1 MLLRL
6 VRLVVPIVN
15 NNEQHDISPVR
26 RSLTRRLFSTLIV
39 SDDDSGYVVQNVVTL
54 VTHAAMDPLMRP
66 VLQRPP
72 LSITPSCVETPP
84 VESYTHVSMLVFIVL
99 FHYIWN
105 LMSCW
110 FFCCNDT
117 CNLMISMMHMTTIAT
132 MPKWQDLMCGRVGRV
147 HMCSDFSITRKVTMI
162 VVVHISKRRRVL

>member
-117 CNLMISMMHMTTIAT
+117 CPLIPEEFI
-132 MPKWQDLMCGRVGRV
+132 PKQDMQFDDLDDAYDYYYNYAKMAGFDVRKGRKSPHVQ
-147 HMCSDFSITRKVTMI
+147 
-162 VVVHISKRRRVL
+162 